1 MSFIEKQVYRLNDK
15 QQINTKSMMRY
26 YSNTNVVG
34 NEMNMIETALAS
46 RKAKKYIWISLSM
59 WYLTGRLQLQSLIF
73 KRVVWREID
82 TIWKMYCKLL

>member
-46 RKAKKYIWISLSM
+46 RKAKKYI
-59 WYLTGRLQLQSLIF
+59 
-73 KRVVWREID
+73 
-82 TIWKMYCKLL
+82 